1 MKKIYL
7 SFIIGLLL
15 ASCSSLKTIN
25 ESNVEQFFSQWHDE
39 SQQII
44 LKNKEKGSIQ
54 QNINEILALH
64 LCQSKSKFPNLKYHI
79 LTKNIKVSMYK
90 TLGLRPPSEDDLIFS
105 QVDFKHS
112 LECNTL
118 KTLIFT
124 PKYAKILTKK
134 LPYGFADQTQKSNE
148 QAQAMLVKMGDDLPY
163 EIPAQIYINFNQS
176 LDRAMLFTYREGS
189 FGVPYY
195 YLFHLENGVWKADGV
210 RINLTIP

>member
-1 MKKIYL
+1 MTKIYL
-7 SFIIGLLL
+7 SFIIGLFLV
-15 ASCSSLKTIN
+15 SCSSLKTIN
-25 ESNVEQFFSQWHDE
+25 EGNVEKFFNQWYTE

-54 QNINEILALH
+54 QDINSILALH
-64 LCQSKSKFPNLKYHI
+64 LCQPKSNFPNLKYHI
-79 LTKNIKVSMYK
+79 LTKKIKVSMYK
-90 TLGLRPPSEDDLIFS
+90 TLKLRPSDNDLIFS

-134 LPYGFADQTQKSNE
+134 LPYGFADQTQENNE
-148 QAQAMLVKMGDDLPY
+148 QAQAMLVKIGDDLPY

-176 LDRAMLFTYREGS
+176 LDKAMLFTYREGS

-195 YLFHLENGVWKADGV
+195 YLFHLESGVWKADGI
-210 RINLTIP
+210 RFNLTIP